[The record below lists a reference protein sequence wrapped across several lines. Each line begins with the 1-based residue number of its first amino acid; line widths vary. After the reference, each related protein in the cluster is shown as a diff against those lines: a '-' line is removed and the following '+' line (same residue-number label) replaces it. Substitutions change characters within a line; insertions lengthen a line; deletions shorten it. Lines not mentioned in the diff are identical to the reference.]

1 MVCVEG
7 CVCVCPCIDM
17 DYVYMK
23 TLVFFFKYSKLVQTS
38 SGRSCLTTVK
48 QNGGIC
54 LV

>member
-23 TLVFFFKYSKLVQTS
+23 TLVFFFLN
-38 SGRSCLTTVK
+38 TVSLYRL
-48 QNGGIC
+48 QVVGVA
-54 LV
+54 LQR